1 MMLCASFTLP
11 KHVSE
16 KDSPKPFLV
25 HNLINSIIAY
35 AVLMINIQPFKENLS
50 PSTEANEGYRKKEK
64 KKNKIEHK
72 RANKYSEKQIRD
84 IAAQQDKLPGQKR
97 TKIVS
102 DFRYPVVIAQFLKN
116 LDFPAHKNTV
126 IQFILD
132 IDSESIDSSQISEM
146 LSLLQQIQEKSY
158 KNVSD
163 IIDALDLVRP
173 AT

>member
-1 MMLCASFTLP
+1 MS
-11 KHVSE
+11 
-16 KDSPKPFLV
+16 
-25 HNLINSIIAY
+25 
-35 AVLMINIQPFKENLS
+35 NIQAPEERLS
-50 PSTEANEGYRKKEK
+50 PSTEAYEGYRKKEK

-84 IAAQQDKLPGQKR
+84 IATQQDKLPGQKR

-116 LDFPAHKNTV
+116 LEFPAHKNTI
-126 IQFILD
+126 IQFTLD
-132 IDSESIDSSQISEM
+132 KDSESIDSSQIREM
-146 LSLLQQIQEKSY
+146 LSLLQQIQEKYY

-163 IIDALDLVRP
+163 IIDALDLVSR

>member
-1 MMLCASFTLP
+1 
-11 KHVSE
+11 
-16 KDSPKPFLV
+16 
-25 HNLINSIIAY
+25 
-35 AVLMINIQPFKENLS
+35 
-50 PSTEANEGYRKKEK
+50 
-64 KKNKIEHK
+64 
-72 RANKYSEKQIRD
+72 
-84 IAAQQDKLPGQKR
+84 
-97 TKIVS
+97 VS

-163 IIDALDLVRP
+163 VIDALDLVRP
-173 AT
+173 AA

>member
-1 MMLCASFTLP
+1 MNHIQAPEETL
-11 KHVSE
+11 
-16 KDSPKPFLV
+16 
-25 HNLINSIIAY
+25 A
-35 AVLMINIQPFKENLS
+35 
-50 PSTEANEGYRKKEK
+50 PSTEAYEGYGKKEK

-84 IAAQQDKLPGQKR
+84 IVTEQDKLPGQKR

-116 LDFPAHKNTV
+116 LDFPAHKNTI

-132 IDSESIDSSQISEM
+132 KDSEDSSQIREM
-146 LSLLQQIQEKSY
+146 LSLLQQIQERYY
-158 KNVSD
+158 KNVND

>member
-1 MMLCASFTLP
+1 MS
-11 KHVSE
+11 
-16 KDSPKPFLV
+16 
-25 HNLINSIIAY
+25 
-35 AVLMINIQPFKENLS
+35 NIQAPEERLS
-50 PSTEANEGYRKKEK
+50 PSTEAYEGYRKKEK

-84 IAAQQDKLPGQKR
+84 IATQQDKLPGQKR

-116 LDFPAHKNTV
+116 LDFPAHKNT
-126 IQFILD
+126 INQFILD
-132 IDSESIDSSQISEM
+132 QESESINSSQIREV
-146 LSLLQQIQEKSY
+146 LSLLQQIQEKYY

-163 IIDALDLVRP
+163 IIQSLDLVRE